1 MEYWECSD
9 QVAAKKLV
17 GIVSWDGRAGHG
29 PAQAS
34 VESSWMRASDFS
46 AVHGGLL
53 GAPSPTI
60 APPLG
65 SHGPG
70 LPQSFENTCI
80 STAGGMSRISI
91 AASNKDLRWFIQYI
105 VIINIYLNWF
115 SISKYVYVIYIY
127 DTCVCIDT
135 RMCII

>member
-1 MEYWECSD
+1 
-9 QVAAKKLV
+9 
-17 GIVSWDGRAGHG
+17 
-29 PAQAS
+29 
-34 VESSWMRASDFS
+34 MRASDFS

-91 AASNKDLRWFIQYI
+91 AASNDDLRWFIRYI

-127 DTCVCIDT
+127 DTCVCVDT
-135 RMCII
+135 HMCII